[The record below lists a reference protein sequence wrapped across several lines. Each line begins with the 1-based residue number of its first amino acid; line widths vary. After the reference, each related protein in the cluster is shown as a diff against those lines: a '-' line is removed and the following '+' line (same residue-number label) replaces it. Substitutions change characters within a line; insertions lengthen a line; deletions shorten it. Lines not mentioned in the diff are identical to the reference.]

1 MIYLLSAFL
10 YFVLSGIL
18 CVTSTSNHWQDD
30 SEFLAQSAD
39 VHCDF
44 AVIDGSTLESIYDLP
59 NYDSPIILRNLTNG
73 WPAFH
78 HWRKEELLK
87 NYGNRYIRSG
97 SEVSIVYSGGH
108 SEFSSTLSDF
118 IGLFDH
124 FNHSNNEINDNFL
137 FDTTI
142 LKSIPEMKADF
153 VVPPVFQEWDQE
165 EYEQTAR
172 VWHMLSLGPSR
183 AGEQRIEIIVFLRK
197 EKMD

>member
-1 MIYLLSAFL
+1 MMIYLTSAFL
-10 YFVLSGIL
+10 YFALSAL
-18 CVTSTSNHWQDD
+18 TVTSNHWQED
-30 SEFLAQSAD
+30 SEFFTQSAD
-39 VHCDF
+39 VLCDF

-59 NYDSPIILRNLTNG
+59 DYDSPIILRNLTNG
-73 WPAFH
+73 WRAFH
-78 HWRKEELLK
+78 HWKKEELVK

-118 IGLFDH
+118 IGLFEH
-124 FNHSNNEINDNFL
+124 FNRSNNNNKKETNDNFL

-153 VVPPVFQEWDQE
+153 AVPPVFQEWDQD
-165 EYEQTAR
+165 EYEKTAR

-183 AGEQRIEIIVFLRK
+183 AGE
-197 EKMD
+197 

>member
-1 MIYLLSAFL
+1 MKLTSSFL
-10 YFVLSGIL
+10 YFALSALI
-18 CVTSTSNHWQDD
+18 VTSNHWQED
-30 SEFLAQSAD
+30 SEFFTQSAD

-44 AVIDGSTLESIYDLP
+44 AVIDGNTLESIYDLP
-59 NYDSPIILRNLTNG
+59 DYDSPIILRNLTNG

-78 HWRKEELLK
+78 HWKKEELLK

-124 FNHSNNEINDNFL
+124 SNHSNNNNHNNEINDNFL

-165 EYEQTAR
+165 EYEETAR

-183 AGEQRIEIIVFLRK
+183 AGEQDELKIIL
-197 EKMD
+197 